1 MDAGGQE
8 RASHGPSMGR
18 WMAALPSL
26 GSLGEILQGLLSL
39 LALHVACGSEDR
51 KPGVRKAWFLDP
63 NYLAL
68 GPQSSHPLDSLCLS
82 FFSCHDIR
90 VIVMSIF

>member
-1 MDAGGQE
+1 
-8 RASHGPSMGR
+8 
-18 WMAALPSL
+18 MAALPAL
-26 GSLGEILQGLLSL
+26 GSLGEILQGLFSL
-39 LALHVACGSEDR
+39 LSLHVACDSEDR

-68 GPQSSHPLDSLCLS
+68 GPQSSHPLDSLCLR

-90 VIVMSIF
+90 VIVVPIF

>member
-1 MDAGGQE
+1 
-8 RASHGPSMGR
+8 MGR

-68 GPQSSHPLDSLCLS
+68 DP
-82 FFSCHDIR
+82 
-90 VIVMSIF
+90 

>member
-1 MDAGGQE
+1 
-8 RASHGPSMGR
+8 MGR

-39 LALHVACGSEDR
+39 LPLHIACDPEDR
-51 KPGVRKAWFLDP
+51 KPGVRKAWFVYP
-63 NYLAL
+63 NFLAL

-82 FFSCHDIR
+82 FFSCYDIR
-90 VIVMSIF
+90 VIVMPIF

>member
-1 MDAGGQE
+1 MDPPWAGGWLLFHPLVPLGRFY
-8 RASHGPSMGR
+8 RACCHF
-18 WMAALPSL
+18 WLCC
-26 GSLGEILQGLLSL
+26 
-39 LALHVACGSEDR
+39 HVACGSEDR

-68 GPQSSHPLDSLCLS
+68 GPQRSHPLDSLCLS